1 MAYHHWWQ
9 QARFLKSDTPDV
21 KLHELVC
28 QTLELAGTFDCLD
41 VTNLACLEYLVRE
54 VQKIEHEYRDT
65 EDGHHS
71 GSRGQPNGGKA
82 GSGSLYDQGAVFSGL
97 SRDKGQI
104 MCCPALLE
112 HPAGELS
119 VATNVQKQMRR
130 AEEERELAKQKNKRP
145 SKKRKEEELLR

>member
-9 QARFLKSDTPDV
+9 QARFLKSDDPEV

-41 VTNLACLEYLVRE
+41 VTNLACLEYLVRA
-54 VQKIEHEYRDT
+54 VQEIEHDHRDT

-71 GSRGQPNGGKA
+71 GSRGQPSGGKA
-82 GSGSLYDQGAVFSGL
+82 GTGSMYDQGAVFSGL

-112 HPAGELS
+112 YTAGEMS
-119 VATNVQKQMRR
+119 VATNVQKQMRK
-130 AEEERELAKQKNKRP
+130 AEEEREFVRQKNKTKN
-145 SKKRKEEELLR
+145 KKKKEGE